1 MIWIRCRPTIA
12 TQSWSSR
19 LQSSR
24 PIVCGYACKKIENYL
39 LAADTVHEDNKL
51 KGVEKALEEDVP
63 EKRDFYTNIVVLPKP
78 DGMHALKVA
87 EEDLEIASVEF
98 PWQPA
103 REIDPYIGENS
114 VLRTLMSS
122 LGEKDWLKFRQAGST
137 RAWRVLRREMS

>member
-1 MIWIRCRPTIA
+1 MVQPSTK
-12 TQSWSSR
+12 
-19 LQSSR
+19 L
-24 PIVCGYACKKIENYL
+24 PPDY
-39 LAADTVHEDNKL
+39 NKL

-103 REIDPYIGENS
+103 REIDPYIGRQYPRLES
-114 VLRTLMSS
+114 V
-122 LGEKDWLKFRQAGST
+122 EKGDELSMGMNES
-137 RAWRVLRREMS
+137 WRSRFVWEAHINLEHHA